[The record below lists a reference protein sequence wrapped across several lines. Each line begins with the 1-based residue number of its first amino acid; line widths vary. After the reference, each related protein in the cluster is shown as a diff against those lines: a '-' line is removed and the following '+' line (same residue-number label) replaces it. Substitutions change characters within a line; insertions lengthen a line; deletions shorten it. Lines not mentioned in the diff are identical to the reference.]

1 MCITPQHPE
10 GAEMPQITRMI
21 RTGMH
26 LTPTQVDALNAFSI
40 ATGAPV
46 AELVRRAV
54 EAAYVRPRAEDHDG
68 EVGKHTER
76 PSESRAMSR
85 S

>member
-1 MCITPQHPE
+1 
-10 GAEMPQITRMI
+10 MPQIARMI

-26 LTPTQVDALNAFSI
+26 LTPAQVAALNAIST

-46 AELVRRAV
+46 SELVRRAV
-54 EAAYVRPRAEDHDG
+54 EATYVLPRTANQECELGRP
-68 EVGKHTER
+68 TER

>member
-1 MCITPQHPE
+1 
-10 GAEMPQITRMI
+10 MPQIARMI
-21 RTGMH
+21 RTGMY
-26 LTPTQVDALNAFSI
+26 LTPAQVAALNAIST

-54 EAAYVRPRAEDHDG
+54 EATYVRPRVADDDG
-68 EVGKHTER
+68 EVGRPTER

-85 S
+85 N